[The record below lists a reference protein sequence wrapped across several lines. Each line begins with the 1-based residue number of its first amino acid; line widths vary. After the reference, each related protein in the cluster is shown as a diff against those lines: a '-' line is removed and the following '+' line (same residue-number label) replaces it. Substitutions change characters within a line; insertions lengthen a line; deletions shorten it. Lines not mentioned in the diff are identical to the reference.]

1 MKKII
6 CSTALLLAF
15 ALAATLLTAAASA
28 PAPDR
33 GGAPVAENLEIS
45 TYRGVSVGGMLSAT
59 DPDGDSLS
67 FEITT
72 APVKGSIDLASDG
85 HFVYTPADGKRGK
98 DYFGYKAVDPAG
110 NRSQEATVI
119 IRIQKQSGK
128 VGYADTAGVG
138 SAYAAVRLAEKGIFT
153 GEVLAGEYVFSPD
166 RPVTR
171 QEFLTM
177 CMLLSDE
184 PVLRDA
190 RTTGFADDGDIADWA
205 KPYVAAALR
214 RGVISGCAP
223 EEGTGVMFEP
233 ERNITVVEAAV
244 ILDRAIELT
253 DAVAAWFGYD
263 EYLPAWAL
271 QGASNVSSCGLLP
284 YGCSYADETLSRGET
299 AEMLVAAMDVLA
311 KR

>member
-6 CSTALLLAF
+6 CSAALLLSF
-15 ALAATLLTAAASA
+15 ALAATLFAAAASA
-28 PAPDR
+28 PADP

-72 APVKGSIDLASDG
+72 APVKGTIDLSTDG
-85 HFVYTPADGKRGK
+85 HFVYTPAAGKRGK

-128 VGYADTAGVG
+128 VGYADTAGSG

-153 GEVLAGEYVFSPD
+153 GEMLAGEYVFSPD

-184 PVLRDA
+184 PVPIDV

-223 EEGTGVMFEP
+223 EDGTGVMFEP

-263 EYLPAWAL
+263 DVLPAWAL

-284 YGCSYADETLSRGET
+284 YGCSYADDTISRGET
-299 AEMLVAAMDVLA
+299 AEMLTAAMDVLA

>member
-1 MKKII
+1 MKKMI
-6 CSTALLLAF
+6 CSAALLLAF
-15 ALAATLLTAAASA
+15 ALAATLFAAAASA
-28 PAPDR
+28 PAGS

-59 DPDGDSLS
+59 DPDGDALT

-72 APVKGSIDLASDG
+72 APVKGSIDLDPDG

-119 IRIQKQSGK
+119 IRIQKQSSK
-128 VGYADTAGVG
+128 VGYADTAGTG

-153 GEVLAGEYVFSPD
+153 GEKLAGEYVFSPD

-184 PVLRDA
+184 PVPTDVRA
-190 RTTGFADDGDIADWA
+190 TGFADDDAIADWA

-223 EEGTGVMFEP
+223 EKGTGVVFEP
-233 ERNITVVEAAV
+233 ERNVTVVEAAV
-244 ILDRAIELT
+244 ILDRTIDLT

-263 EYLPAWAL
+263 DYLPAWAL

-284 YGCSYADETLSRGET
+284 HGCSYADETISRGET